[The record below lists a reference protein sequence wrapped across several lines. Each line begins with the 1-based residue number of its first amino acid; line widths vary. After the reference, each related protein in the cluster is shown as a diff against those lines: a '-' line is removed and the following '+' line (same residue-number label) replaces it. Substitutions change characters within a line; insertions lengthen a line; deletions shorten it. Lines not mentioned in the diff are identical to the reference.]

1 MMGDVIDQPILAPA
15 SKLLL
20 IGAPSWQG
28 VVYWLA
34 ICSLPA
40 AD

>member
-1 MMGDVIDQPILAPA
+1 MMGDVIDQPILAPSA
-15 SKLLL
+15 KLLL
-20 IGAPSWQG
+20 IGAPWQG